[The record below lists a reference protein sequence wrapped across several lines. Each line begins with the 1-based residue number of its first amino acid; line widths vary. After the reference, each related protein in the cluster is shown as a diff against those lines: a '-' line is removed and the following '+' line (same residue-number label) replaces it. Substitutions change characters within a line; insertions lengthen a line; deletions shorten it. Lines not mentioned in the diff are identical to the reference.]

1 MINKDFW
8 YDALRSGAIL
18 GIVMAVSRIFELY
31 LLAFS
36 DGALMTMSIWYL
48 VEWVIAAGVFVWLV
62 VRFSKRRAADSDPKY
77 GYSYSVALSY
87 ILTISML
94 AGIIVG
100 TANTL
105 FIGAMGYEAYVEGMV
120 GRIDQMRE
128 LYAGMNL
135 QMYDADFNKMIAAMR
150 SAEQPSMLST
160 VFASL
165 NNYLLTGGILGLIIA
180 GVVSRRPQMF
190 SNEHN
195 DNE

>member
-36 DGALMTMSIWYL
+36 DGALMTMSLWYL

>member
-36 DGALMTMSIWYL
+36 DGALMTMSLWYL

-62 VRFSKRRAADSDPKY
+62 VRFSKRRAAASDPKY

-94 AGIIVG
+94 AGVIVG